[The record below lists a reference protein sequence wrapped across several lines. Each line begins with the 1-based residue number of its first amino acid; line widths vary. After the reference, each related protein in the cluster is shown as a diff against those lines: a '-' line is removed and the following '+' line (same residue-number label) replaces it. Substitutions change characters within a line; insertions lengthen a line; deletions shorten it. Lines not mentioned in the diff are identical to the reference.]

1 MMQDDFEP
9 KTEPSGSLDP
19 PSRKPPTAVGGAA
32 PGSEP
37 EYRKPHSI
45 VMASAQPNWLGR
57 FLTKA
62 FDTLDKAAD
71 TVADSLHIG
80 PPRSGI

>member
-1 MMQDDFEP
+1 MTQDDFEP
-9 KTEPSGSLDP
+9 KIEPSGALDP
-19 PSRKPPTAVGGAA
+19 PSRKPPTAVGAAA

-37 EYRKPHSI
+37 EYRKPRSI
-45 VMASAQPNWLGR
+45 VTAFAQPNWLGR
-57 FLTKA
+57 FLTSA

-80 PPRSGI
+80 PPSPGT